1 MPDVL
6 SDSYARLPLDQIYV
20 ERSER
25 QRRELNTEN
34 LVSSIRIRGVLNP
47 IIVER
52 EAGPSGLHRLVAGE
66 RRLKA
71 SQELAL
77 PDIPV
82 RFADTLTPIEAQ
94 IIELEE
100 NIKRSQLSWQDEAK
114 ATKRIHELY
123 SELYL
128 GWTQDKTAD
137 SISVVKSV
145 VSMYLRVANEIETNA
160 QVRDA
165 TTFREAYNI
174 ITRRDDRERA
184 AFLDKISHNAPP
196 LEIELEPGAEV
207 KIEVAGI
214 PGAVHV
220 ATPVE
225 SWDYKVGE
233 NPAKNLLLE
242 SFLHWAPKYHGPAFN
257 FIHCDFPYGINVF
270 EGPQAGGGRHL
281 SYDDSKEVHFKLL
294 ETLLVHFD
302 RIASQSCHVMYWFS
316 MQHYEQIRR
325 MVAELAPDLIIQTH
339 PLIWHKTDGA
349 GIASDPWHGPR
360 HVYETALLMIRGK
373 RKIVQVM
380 SDVYGAPTDRQWHIH
395 TKPEPMLKHFF
406 TMFVDHTTVMLDPT
420 CGSGSSIRAAEALGA
435 TSTVGM
441 DIDEAIVAQAR
452 TALRHSRALRTA
464 SSARLEL

>member
-1 MPDVL
+1 MPEVL

-20 ERSER
+20 ERKER
-25 QRRELNTEN
+25 QRREIDTEN
-34 LVSSIRIRGVLNP
+34 LKSSIATRGVLNP

-52 EAGPSGLHRLVAGE
+52 AKGDGGLHKLVAGE
-66 RRLKA
+66 RRYKA
-71 SQELAL
+71 CQELGL
-77 PDIPV
+77 PDVPV
-82 RFADTLTPIEAQ
+82 RFADTLSPIEAQ

-100 NIKRSQLSWQDEAK
+100 NIKRMNLSWQDQAK
-114 ATKRIHELY
+114 ATQRIHGLYQEL
-123 SELYL
+123 SPT
-128 GWTQDKTAD
+128 WTQDQTAD
-137 SISVVKSV
+137 SLSVVKSV
-145 VSMYLRVANEIETNA
+145 VSMYLRVAPEIATN
-160 QVRDA
+160 QQIREA

-196 LEIELEPGAEV
+196 IEIMPDGVEAIIPELQPVFTPLPPAE
-207 KIEVAGI
+207 
-214 PGAVHV
+214 
-220 ATPVE
+220 TY
-225 SWDYKVGE
+225 DYKIDG
-233 NPAKNLLLE
+233 NPAKNILLE

-270 EGPQAGGGRHL
+270 EGPQAGGERHH

-302 RIASQSCHVMYWFS
+302 RLASQSCHVVYWFS
-316 MQHYEQIRR
+316 MQHYDQIRR

-339 PLIWHKTDGA
+339 PLIWLKSDGS

-380 SDVYGAPTDRQWHIH
+380 ADAYSAPTDRQWHIH

-420 CGSGSSIRAAEALGA
+420 CGSGSSLRAAEALGA
-435 TSTVGM
+435 SSTVGM

-452 TALRHSRALRTA
+452 TALRHARALRTA
-464 SSARLEL
+464 SSARLEI